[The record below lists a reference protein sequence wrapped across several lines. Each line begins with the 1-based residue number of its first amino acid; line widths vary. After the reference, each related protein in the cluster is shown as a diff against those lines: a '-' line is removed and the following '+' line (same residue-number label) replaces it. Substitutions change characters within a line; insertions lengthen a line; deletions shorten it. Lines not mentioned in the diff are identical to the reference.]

1 MTIVDQLKQLAAAMM
16 GSGTAE
22 DVPGE
27 TVSDVIAYITENW
40 SAIKTAI
47 KAE

>member
-1 MTIVDQLKQLAAAMM
+1 MTIVEELKQLAAAMM
-16 GSGTAE
+16 GSGTAAE
-22 DVPGE
+22 VPGE
-27 TVSDVIAYITENW
+27 TASDVIAYIAENW